1 MKKLTFVAIAAFAF
15 FSATAQE
22 ETSMPTTRTT
32 TQVAPVEAVQEEKI
46 PTTLSEQF
54 QYMVDRS
61 NSYERFKLI
70 DKTKLATFQRSMND
84 SINSVKSRL
93 EAEKQTVKTHEN
105 TIKTLND
112 NITELQTAL
121 DETKNQKDS
130 MNFFG
135 ALLSKGLYNTIMWG
149 IVVVLTVLLV
159 FYIYRYANGNVVT
172 KKSIS
177 DLAELQ
183 EEYENY
189 RKAAIEREQK
199 VRRQL
204 QDEINKHR

>member
-1 MKKLTFVAIAAFAF
+1 MRT
-15 FSATAQE
+15 
-22 ETSMPTTRTT
+22 TTRTT

>member
-1 MKKLTFVAIAAFAF
+1 MKKLTFVAIAALSF

-22 ETSMPTTRTT
+22 NTTTHTTTTR
-32 TQVAPVEAVQEEKI
+32 VAPVEVVQEEKT

-54 QYMVDRS
+54 QYMVDKS

-70 DKTKLATFQRSMND
+70 DKTKLAVFQRSMND

-112 NITELQTAL
+112 NIAELQTTL

-130 MNFFG
+130 MNIFG

-149 IVVVLTVLLV
+149 IVLVLAVLLI

-177 DLAELQ
+177 DLAEL
-183 EEYENY
+183 
-189 RKAAIEREQK
+189 
-199 VRRQL
+199 
-204 QDEINKHR
+204 

>member
-1 MKKLTFVAIAAFAF
+1 MKKLTFVAIAALSF

-22 ETSMPTTRTT
+22 NTTTHTTTTR
-32 TQVAPVEAVQEEKI
+32 VAPVEVVQEEKT

-54 QYMVDRS
+54 QYMVDKS

-70 DKTKLATFQRSMND
+70 DKTKLAVFQRSMND

-93 EAEKQTVKTHEN
+93 EAEKETVKTHEN

-112 NITELQTAL
+112 NITELQTTL

-149 IVVVLTVLLV
+149 IVVVLAVLLI

>member
-1 MKKLTFVAIAAFAF
+1 MYTPEKLYGSDRNASKKQFRYKIRVWDSAKEYTTPDKPSVSTNTEGNSTDIYYLASDLYDKVLSKHKIQTVYAILNGTYGSASDKERSAA
-15 FSATAQE
+15 
-22 ETSMPTTRTT
+22 
-32 TQVAPVEAVQEEKI
+32 
-46 PTTLSEQF
+46 
-54 QYMVDRS
+54 D
-61 NSYERFKLI
+61 
-70 DKTKLATFQRSMND
+70 
-84 SINSVKSRL
+84 L

-112 NITELQTAL
+112 NITELQTTL

-130 MNFFG
+130 MNIFG

-149 IVVVLTVLLV
+149 IVLVLAVLLI
-159 FYIYRYANGNVVT
+159 FYIYKYANGNVVT